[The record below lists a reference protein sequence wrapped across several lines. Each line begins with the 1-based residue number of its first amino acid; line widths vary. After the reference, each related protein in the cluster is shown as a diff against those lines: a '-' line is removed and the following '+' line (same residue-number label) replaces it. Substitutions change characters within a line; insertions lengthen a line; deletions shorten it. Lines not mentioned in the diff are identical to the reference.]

1 MPQTSTTGQ
10 LENASREM
18 IAQLIYSTENN
29 IVATKDVVEQFSL
42 SSGEDTGIFPK
53 VGKMSF
59 SALAEGQ
66 DIIDEE
72 DIGMTTVSVTPSEV
86 GAKVILTDRLLRRNV
101 ATNWRS
107 VGRQLGDAGARRE
120 NEDFVGLFSGLST
133 DLGSAG
139 RILSGENFMNIITRA
154 QEAPLGSDLSLV
166 HHPVAVAKLG
176 RSVSSLGG
184 GTIRPIPTGLSQDH
198 LNRFWEFTLLNVK
211 VYQTATI
218 TRDSSGDAIGAI
230 FDRQAF
236 GKLNEQG
243 IRKERQ
249 RDASLRAWEMVVT
262 SVYAYFEHD
271 DDRGFGL
278 TLDAAQLSTT

>member
-18 IAQLIYSTENN
+18 ISQLIFSTENN

-139 RILSGENFMNIITRA
+139 RVLSGENFMNIITRA
-154 QEAPLGSDLSLV
+154 QEGPLGSDLSLV
-166 HHPVAVAKLG
+166 HHPVAVARLG
-176 RSVSSLGG
+176 RDVSSIGS

-218 TRDSSGDAIGAI
+218 TRDSDDDAIGAI

>member
-166 HHPVAVAKLG
+166 HHPVAVARLG
-176 RSVSSLGG
+176 RDVSSIGS